1 MQPVVPGVHASPPAP
16 LPFGEAIEIRA
27 FLLQRPAGNLLL
39 HGAPTMSDEA
49 RAVEELGGVARH
61 YLGHWHEA
69 MFAKAE
75 FLVRQGVALLCHE
88 ADRQQAEEHVRVTAT
103 FTERHRPEP
112 DFEAI
117 PMPGHTE
124 GSTAYLWDSGRHR
137 CLFTADSIYLHDG
150 EWIAAVLRGSSD
162 REAYLASLAML
173 RELEFDVLVPWAAS
187 RGQPFH
193 AMTDRKDARRRI
205 GAILDRL
212 RRGEDH

>member
-1 MQPVVPGVHASPPAP
+1 MQPVVPGVHASRRHPCRSVRRSRSV
-16 LPFGEAIEIRA
+16 PFSCNG
-27 FLLQRPAGNLLL
+27 PAGNLLL

-49 RAVEELGGVARH
+49 RAIEELGGVARH

-88 ADRQQAEEHVRVTAT
+88 ADRRQAEEHIRVTAT

-150 EWIAAVLRGSSD
+150 EWIAAVLQGSSD

-193 AMTDRKDARRRI
+193 AMTDRKNARRRI
-205 GAILDRL
+205 GAIIDRL